1 MKKRYYLMAA
11 LLLSGSVA
19 ANAQSKKNKKNKKA
33 ATEVEQP
40 VTLNRL
46 DSASYSFGF
55 KIAQGLKHDGVTSL
69 NYKLLTEAMESVFR
83 GDSVTRLTDEQASKA
98 IGVFLEETSKAKHA
112 SAIAENDK
120 FFAENKAKAGVFT
133 TESGLQ
139 YEILTQGN
147 GAKPKAEDE
156 VTVHYKGT
164 LLNGK
169 QFDSS
174 YDRGEPISLTLNRVI
189 PGWTE
194 GVQLMPVGSKY
205 RFYIP
210 YKLGYGENGAGQEI
224 PPYST
229 LVFDIELL
237 KIGN

>member
-1 MKKRYYLMAA
+1 
-11 LLLSGSVA
+11 
-19 ANAQSKKNKKNKKA
+19 
-33 ATEVEQP
+33 
-40 VTLNRL
+40 
-46 DSASYSFGF
+46 ASYSFGF

-164 LLNGK
+164 LLN
-169 QFDSS
+169 
-174 YDRGEPISLTLNRVI
+174 
-189 PGWTE
+189 
-194 GVQLMPVGSKY
+194 
-205 RFYIP
+205 
-210 YKLGYGENGAGQEI
+210 
-224 PPYST
+224 
-229 LVFDIELL
+229 
-237 KIGN
+237 